1 MMVENS
7 CDVLVIGAGPGGL
20 AAAMA
25 AKREGASKVIV
36 LERNEEPG
44 GILNQCI
51 HEGFGLFR
59 YNEVLTGPQYARRA
73 VDEALSS
80 GVIIR
85 TGQHVSKISAD
96 KKAVVYTR
104 KGVKEY
110 SAKSIILSTGCRERT
125 RGAISVP
132 GSRPA
137 GVYTAGVAQHL
148 INIQKLMP
156 GKRAVILGSGDIG
169 LIMARRLIL
178 SGAEVLAV
186 CEIADEPCGLARN
199 VSRCVLKY
207 DIPLYVNTTVSRI
220 IGKHRIKA
228 VELEKI
234 NKDGK
239 YTEKT
244 KRMMECDTL
253 VLSVGLIPE
262 NELALSVGVAL
273 NVDNS
278 VKTDEYLQTNIKGI
292 FSCGNSRKVMDLADY
307 VSEQGEIA
315 GLNSVCY
322 INDSPMKK
330 WEEDK
335 TNPMK
340 KGFPEK
346 DTITCD
352 ICPKGC
358 QIKWE
363 NGSFTGNMCN
373 RGLEFAKVKGANN
386 AKYSTN
392 VK

>member
-1 MMVENS
+1 MVEKK

-25 AKREGASKVIV
+25 AKKEGASDVIV

-51 HEGFGLFR
+51 HEGFGIFR
-59 YNEVLTGPQYARRA
+59 YNRILTGPEYAQKAIEEA
-73 VDEALSS
+73 VSN
-80 GVIIR
+80 GVVIR
-85 TGQHVSKISAD
+85 TGNHVAKITAD
-96 KKAVVYTR
+96 RKAVVYTR
-104 KGVKEY
+104 DGINEY

-137 GVYTAGVAQHL
+137 GIYTAGVAQNL
-148 INIQKLMP
+148 INIKKLMP

-169 LIMARRLIL
+169 LIMARRLTL

-199 VSRCVLKY
+199 VSQCIYKY
-207 DIPLYVNTTVSRI
+207 NIPLHIRTTVSRV
-220 IGKHRIKA
+220 IGKQRIEA
-228 VELEKI
+228 VELSEVGK
-234 NKDGK
+234 NGK
-239 YTEKT
+239 YIEGTQ
-244 KRMMECDTL
+244 RILECDTL
-253 VLSVGLIPE
+253 ILSVGLIPE
-262 NELALSVGVAL
+262 NEIAISAGLIINA
-273 NVDNS
+273 DNS
-278 VKTDEYLQTNIKGI
+278 VKTDEYLQTNLNGI

-315 GLNSVCY
+315 GRNSVSY
-322 INDSPMKK
+322 INGSPMEK

-346 DTITCD
+346 DTITCI

-363 NGSFTGNMCN
+363 NEGFKGNKCN
-373 RGLEFAKVKGANN
+373 RGLEFAK
-386 AKYSTN
+386 SERSQ
-392 VK
+392 

>member
-1 MMVENS
+1 MVENS

-25 AKREGASKVIV
+25 AKREGASEVIV
-36 LERNEEPG
+36 LERNEKPG

-59 YNEVLTGPQYARRA
+59 YNSVLTGPEYAKRA
-73 VDEALSS
+73 ITEAVSS
-80 GVIIR
+80 GVVIR
-85 TGQHVSKISAD
+85 TGHHVSRISAD
-96 KKAVVYTR
+96 KKALVYTR
-104 KGVKEY
+104 NGITEY

-137 GVYTAGVAQHL
+137 GVYTAGVAQNL
-148 INIQKLMP
+148 INIKKLMP
-156 GKRAVILGSGDIG
+156 GRRVVILGSGDIG

-199 VSRCVLKY
+199 VSQCVFKY

-220 IGKHRIKA
+220 IGKHRIEA
-228 VELEKI
+228 VELAKI
-234 NKDGK
+234 DIDGK
-239 YTEKT
+239 YIDGTQ
-244 KRMMECDTL
+244 RLIRCDTL
-253 VLSVGLIPE
+253 ILSVGLIPE
-262 NELALSVGVAL
+262 NEVALSAGIVL
-273 NVDNS
+273 NADNS
-278 VKTDEYLQTNIKGI
+278 VRTDEYLQTSVKGI

-315 GLNSVCY
+315 GRNSVCY
-322 INDSPMKK
+322 IDYSPMKK

-346 DTITCD
+346 DTITCV

-358 QIKWE
+358 QIKWK
-363 NGSFTGNMCN
+363 NGCFIGNKCN
-373 RGLEFAKVKGANN
+373 RGLEFARSERG
-386 AKYSTN
+386 
-392 VK
+392 